1 MFSIC
6 IAGHINHGKTA
17 IAKELT
23 GINTDRL
30 PQEKARGISIELG
43 YAKYKIDQKNYC
55 SIIDAPGHENFV
67 HNMIKGAYGVDLV
80 ILVISAKEGIQ
91 RQTLEHFEIIKS
103 LDVANLI
110 IVINKIDLSHNEQI
124 EQIEKE
130 IKTSFLYGKYKKSKI
145 INLSCVTREGITI
158 LESEIKKM
166 FNEKKTFED
175 LPIRLPID
183 RVFSLPGKGIIVTGT
198 LLGSALEINTQLK
211 LMPANKQIK
220 LKKIESFYEN
230 VKKVK
235 PGSRCALN
243 LHNIEKKEIKK
254 GDIICSENYFV
265 KAKTFYGEI
274 TTINP
279 NKKLKNNS
287 EIIFHSGTTR
297 SPGKIRIIYE
307 INSNKKIYK
316 IILKNDLA
324 IFNNDNFI
332 IRNNM
337 GTVGG
342 GKIICVENL
351 RTFNNEKLTYY
362 LRNINADV
370 EKKLET
376 IIQEKKIVTLESL
389 QTLSGLSKNKIFN
402 NIKTSEITTF
412 QLKNKNQYLAKK
424 QFIMGLAKKMFLKIN
439 EYHRQYP
446 LRHGMSASII
456 NENIENRIS
465 ILQLIN
471 QKKII
476 LNEGVLSN
484 PNFKIGIQVNE
495 KREIDSYIKS
505 LEENPFNPPTD
516 KQPNKELLNYLIK
529 IGAIIESSNNI
540 YYSFNSFNKIKAKV
554 LELNKKHKKININ
567 ILRENLKISRKYCLA
582 ILDKMEE
589 ENLITRT
596 KT

>member
-1 MFSIC
+1 
-6 IAGHINHGKTA
+6 
-17 IAKELT
+17 
-23 GINTDRL
+23 
-30 PQEKARGISIELG
+30 
-43 YAKYKIDQKNYC
+43 
-55 SIIDAPGHENFV
+55 
-67 HNMIKGAYGVDLV
+67 MIRGAYGVDLV
-80 ILVISAKEGIQ
+80 ILVISANEGIQ
-91 RQTLEHFEIIKS
+91 KQTLEHFEIIKS
-103 LDVANLI
+103 LDVAKLI
-110 IVINKIDLSHNEQI
+110 IVINKIDLSTNQQI
-124 EQIEKE
+124 EKIEKE

-145 INLSCVTREGITI
+145 INLSCLTRDGITI

-175 LPIRLPID
+175 LPIRMPID

-198 LLGSALEINTQLK
+198 LLGSDLGINTPLK
-211 LMPANKQIK
+211 LMPANKKIK

-230 VKKVK
+230 IEKVK

-243 LHNIEKKEIKK
+243 LHNIEKNEIKK

-274 TTINP
+274 STINP

-351 RTFNNEKLTYY
+351 STFNNEKLTYY
-362 LRNINADV
+362 LKNINADV
-370 EKKLET
+370 EKKLDT
-376 IIQEKKIVTLESL
+376 IIQEKKIVNLESL

-402 NIKTSEITTF
+402 NIKKSEITTF

-424 QFIMGLAKKMFLKIN
+424 QFIIDLAKNMFLKIN

-456 NENIENRIS
+456 NESIENRIS

-476 LNEGVLSN
+476 LNEGLLSN
-484 PNFKIGIQVNE
+484 PNFKIGIQAND

-505 LEENPFNPPTD
+505 LEKNPFNPPTD

-529 IGAIIESSNNI
+529 IGAIIQSSNNI

>member
-1 MFSIC
+1 LFSIC

-80 ILVISAKEGIQ
+80 ILVISANEGIQ

-243 LHNIEKKEIKK
+243 LQNIEKNEIKK

-274 TTINP
+274 STINP

-351 RTFNNEKLTYY
+351 STFNNEKLTYY

-370 EKKLET
+370 DKKLET

>member
-43 YAKYKIDQKNYC
+43 YAKYKIDKKNYC
-55 SIIDAPGHENFV
+55 SIIDTPGHENFV
-67 HNMIKGAYGVDLV
+67 HNMIRGAYGVDLV
-80 ILVISAKEGIQ
+80 ILVISANEGIQ
-91 RQTLEHFEIIKS
+91 KQTLEHFEIIKS
-103 LDVANLI
+103 LDVAKLI
-110 IVINKIDLSHNEQI
+110 IVINKIDLSTNQQI
-124 EQIEKE
+124 EKIEKE

-158 LESEIKKM
+158 LESEIKEM
-166 FNEKKTFED
+166 FKEKTTFEG
-175 LPIRLPID
+175 LPIRIPID

-198 LLGSALEINTQLK
+198 LLGSDLEINTPLK
-211 LMPANKQIK
+211 LMPSNKKIK
-220 LKKIESFYEN
+220 LKEIESFYEN
-230 VKKVK
+230 VEKVK

-243 LHNIEKKEIKK
+243 LHNIEKNEIKK

-265 KAKTFYGEI
+265 KAKIFYGEI
-274 TTINP
+274 LTINP

-287 EIIFHSGTTR
+287 EIIFHSGTSR

-316 IILKNDLA
+316 IILKNDIA

-351 RTFNNEKLTYY
+351 STFNNEKLTYY
-362 LRNINADV
+362 LKNINADV
-370 EKKLET
+370 EKKLDT
-376 IIQEKKIVTLESL
+376 IIQEKKIVNLESL

-402 NIKTSEITTF
+402 NIKKSEITTF

-424 QFIMGLAKKMFLKIN
+424 QFIIDLAKNMFLKIN

-456 NENIENRIS
+456 NESIENRIS

-476 LNEGVLSN
+476 LNEGALSN

-495 KREIDSYIKS
+495 KKEIDSYIKL
-505 LEENPFNPPTD
+505 LEKNPFNPPTD

-529 IGAIIESSNNI
+529 IGAIIQSSNNI

-554 LELNKKHKKININ
+554 LELNEKHKKININ

>member
-1 MFSIC
+1 LFSIC

-43 YAKYKIDQKNYC
+43 YAKYKIDKKNYC

-243 LHNIEKKEIKK
+243 LQNIEKNEIKK

-274 TTINP
+274 STINP

-316 IILKNDLA
+316 IILKNNLA

-351 RTFNNEKLTYY
+351 STFNNEKLTYY

>member
-1 MFSIC
+1 LFSIC

-30 PQEKARGISIELG
+30 PEENARGISIELG
-43 YAKYKIDQKNYC
+43 YAKYKIDKKNYC

-80 ILVISAKEGIQ
+80 MLVISANEGIQ
-91 RQTLEHFEIIKS
+91 RQTIEHFEIIKS
-103 LDVANLI
+103 LDIANLI

-124 EQIEKE
+124 EKTESE
-130 IKTSFLYGKYKKSKI
+130 IKKSFLNGKYKKSKI
-145 INLSCVTREGITI
+145 INLSCVTKEGMTI

-166 FNEKKTFED
+166 FNAKKTFEG
-175 LPIRLPID
+175 LPVRVPID
-183 RVFSLPGKGIIVTGT
+183 RVFSLPGKGTIVTGT
-198 LLGSALEINTQLK
+198 LLGSDLEINTQLR
-211 LMPANKQIK
+211 LMPANKKIK
-220 LKKIESFYEN
+220 IKKIESFYEN
-230 VKKVK
+230 IEKVK

-243 LHNIEKKEIKK
+243 LHGIEKNEIKK

-265 KAKTFYGEI
+265 KANTFYGEI
-274 TTINP
+274 STINP

-287 EIIFHSGTTR
+287 EIIFHSGTNR

-307 INSNKKIYK
+307 INSGKKIYK
-316 IILKNDLA
+316 IILKKDLA

-351 RTFNNEKLTYY
+351 SNLNNEKLTDY

-370 EKKLET
+370 EKKIET
-376 IIQEKKIVTLESL
+376 IIREKKIISIERL
-389 QTLSGLSKNKIFN
+389 QTLSGLSKNNIFD
-402 NIKTSEITTF
+402 NIEKTEITTF
-412 QLKNKNQYLAKK
+412 QIKNKNQYLAKK
-424 QFIMGLAKKMFLKIN
+424 HFIMELSKGMFLKIN
-439 EYHRQYP
+439 EYHKQYP
-446 LRHGMSASII
+446 LRRGISASII
-456 NENIENRIS
+456 NESIENRIS
-465 ILQLIN
+465 ITQLIN
-471 QKKII
+471 LKKIV
-476 LNEGVLSN
+476 LKEGVISN
-484 PNFKIGIQVNE
+484 LNFRIGIPAKD
-495 KREIDSYIKS
+495 KREIDAYIKS

-516 KQPNKELLNYLIK
+516 KHPNKELLNYLIK
-529 IGAIIESSNNI
+529 IGAIIQSSNNI
-540 YYSFNSFNKIKAKV
+540 YYSFNSFNKIKDKV

-589 ENLITRT
+589 EKLIIRT

>member
-30 PQEKARGISIELG
+30 PQEKSRGISIELG
-43 YAKYKIDQKNYC
+43 YAKYKIDKKNYC

-67 HNMIKGAYGVDLV
+67 HNMIRGAYGVDLV
-80 ILVISAKEGIQ
+80 ILVISANEGIQ

-110 IVINKIDLSHNEQI
+110 IVINKIDLSTNQQI
-124 EQIEKE
+124 EKIEKE

-145 INLSCVTREGITI
+145 INLSCLTRDGITI

-175 LPIRLPID
+175 LPIRMPID

-198 LLGSALEINTQLK
+198 LLGSDLGINTPLK
-211 LMPANKQIK
+211 LMPANKKIK

-230 VKKVK
+230 IEKVK

-243 LHNIEKKEIKK
+243 LHNIEKNEIKK

-274 TTINP
+274 STINP

-316 IILKNDLA
+316 IILKNDIA

-351 RTFNNEKLTYY
+351 STFNNEKLTYY
-362 LRNINADV
+362 LKNINADV
-370 EKKLET
+370 EKKLDT
-376 IIQEKKIVTLESL
+376 IIQEKKIVNLESL

-402 NIKTSEITTF
+402 NIKKSEITTF

-424 QFIMGLAKKMFLKIN
+424 QFIIDLAKNMFLKIN

-456 NENIENRIS
+456 NESIENRIS

-476 LNEGVLSN
+476 LNEGALSN

-495 KREIDSYIKS
+495 KKEIDSYIKS

-529 IGAIIESSNNI
+529 IGAIIQSSNNI

>member
-80 ILVISAKEGIQ
+80 ILVISANEGIQ

-130 IKTSFLYGKYKKSKI
+130 IKTSFLNGKYKKSKI
-145 INLSCVTREGITI
+145 INISCVTREGLTI

-166 FNEKKTFED
+166 FDEKKTFEG
-175 LPIRLPID
+175 LPIRMPID

-198 LLGSALEINTQLK
+198 LLGSDLEINSPLK
-211 LMPANKQIK
+211 LMPSNKQIK

-362 LRNINADV
+362 LRNINTDV

-376 IIQEKKIVTLESL
+376 IIQEKKIVNLESL
-389 QTLSGLSKNKIFN
+389 QTLSGLSKNKIFE
-402 NIKTSEITTF
+402 NIKKSEITTF

-424 QFIMGLAKKMFLKIN
+424 QFIMDLAKKMFLKIN

-446 LRHGMSASII
+446 LRHGISASII
-456 NENIENRIS
+456 NESIENRIS

-476 LNEGVLSN
+476 LDEGVLSN

-516 KQPNKELLNYLIK
+516 KQPDKELLNYLIK
-529 IGAIIESSNNI
+529 IGAIVQSSNNI
-540 YYSFNSFNKIKAKV
+540 YYSYNSFNKIKAKV